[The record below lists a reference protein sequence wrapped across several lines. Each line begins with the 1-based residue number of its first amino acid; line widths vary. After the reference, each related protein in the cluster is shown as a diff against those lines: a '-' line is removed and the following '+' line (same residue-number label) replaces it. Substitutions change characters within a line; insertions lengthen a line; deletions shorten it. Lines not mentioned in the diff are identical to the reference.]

1 MARGDE
7 PEQPSV
13 GELVQQL
20 AVDAREFAT
29 AEVAVAKAKAL
40 EKVNRYKM
48 AGIFFGIALV
58 RATAALPALL
68 VGLIMT
74 LTPLVHSA
82 GLATLIVI
90 GVTLVLAGIFALI
103 GKSRLAPPS
112 EVTK

>member
-29 AEVAVAKAKAL
+29 AEVAVVKARAL
-40 EKVNRYKM
+40 EKVNRYRI
-48 AGIFFGIALV
+48 AGVFFGIALV
-58 RATAALPALL
+58 LASAAIPALL

-74 LTPLVHSA
+74 LTPIVGA

-90 GVTLVLAGIFALI
+90 GVTLAIAGVLALI

-112 EVTK
+112 EVSK